1 MKFRWTSICLSLL
14 AGTVISVSANAAAVG
29 GGTFNLTGTT
39 IGTLGGVSF
48 FYTSQGDNMGAVV
61 QPTLGVFSD
70 LVTGS
75 MQTIMP
81 LTTANGVTPGTPFNF
96 QNWIQLT
103 DGINLDATSI
113 PIPNFPVCPTSGSV
127 GVGFQCLVNAQSPV
141 VLTQGGAGVGAR
153 LSVYG
158 NAHYAGSTTYTPFTG
173 LLTSPST
180 NFNTIADFE
189 TYFNAHGGLPAV
201 SYSASFSTVPEP
213 ASIWLMGLAFAG
225 FGLWRVKRV
234 PR

>member
-1 MKFRWTSICLSLL
+1 MNLRWTSVSLSLF
-14 AGTVISVSANAAAVG
+14 AGAMLSASAFGAAVG
-29 GGTFNLTGTT
+29 AGTFNLTGTT
-39 IGTLGGVSF
+39 VGTTGGVSF

-70 LVTGS
+70 LATGS

-113 PIPNFPVCPTSGSV
+113 PIPNFGVCPTTGTV
-127 GVGFQCLVNAQSPV
+127 AVGFQCLVNAQSPV

-158 NAHYAGSTTYTPFTG
+158 NAHYAGSTTYTAFTG
-173 LLTSPST
+173 LLTAPST

-189 TYFNAHGGLPAV
+189 TYFNAHGALPAV
-201 SYSASFSTVPEP
+201 SYAASFTTVPEP
-213 ASIWLMGLAFAG
+213 AAIWLMGLAVAG

-234 PR
+234 PQ